1 MNATIST
8 AVARGW
14 ISFPAPTK
22 PVAKRVLA
30 DAAQVDARR
39 AWQLWD
45 QGASLTYVARAVG
58 VRRSIIRSV
67 IQEGR
72 P

>member
-1 MNATIST
+1 MSMIIST

-14 ISFPAPTK
+14 ISFPAPK
-22 PVAKRVLA
+22 PARKRVLA
-30 DAAQVDARR
+30 DASQVDSRR

-45 QGASLTYVARAVG
+45 QGASITHVARAVG
-58 VRRSIIRSV
+58 VRRSAIRAV

>member
-14 ISFPAPTK
+14 ISFPTPK
-22 PVAKRVLA
+22 PDRKRVLA

-58 VRRSIIRSV
+58 VRRSAIRAV

>member
-8 AVARGW
+8 AVCRGW
-14 ISFPAPTK
+14 ISFPAPK
-22 PVAKRVLA
+22 PSRKRVLA
-30 DAAQVDARR
+30 DAAQVDSRR

-45 QGASLTYVARAVG
+45 QGAPLVYVARAIG
-58 VRRSIIRSV
+58 VKRSIIRSV

-72 P
+72 T